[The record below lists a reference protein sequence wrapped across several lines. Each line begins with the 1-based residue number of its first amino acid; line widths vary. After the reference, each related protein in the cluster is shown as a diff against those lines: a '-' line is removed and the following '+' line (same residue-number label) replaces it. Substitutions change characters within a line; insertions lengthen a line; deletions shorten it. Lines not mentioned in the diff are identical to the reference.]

1 MSYKINVGCQYIQER
16 VNDEH
21 NVWSYILLQLPLSD
35 FLFFLFSWSYGVLLW
50 EIESG
55 GMLSFRDV
63 FIPSFVYTFVLS
75 SSYVEFYFSFFI
87 SRCLVTLNYLPRVQ
101 FYAHSMLLL
110 LCSTIIIIIIIIIIV
125 IDERK
130 AIPVAVTS
138 ITFL

>member
-1 MSYKINVGCQYIQER
+1 MMNITCGRIFCCNY
-16 VNDEH
+16 
-21 NVWSYILLQLPLSD
+21 LLSE
-35 FLFFLFSWSYGVLLW
+35 FLFLLCSWSYGVLLW

-75 SSYVEFYFSFFI
+75 SSCVEFYFSFFI
-87 SRCLVTLNYLPRVQ
+87 SRCLLLSIIYLELQ
-101 FYAHSMLLL
+101 CYAHSVLLVL
-110 LCSTIIIIIIIIIIV
+110 RSTIIIIIIASVIIINI
-125 IDERK
+125 IGERK